1 MLLPRSRRRP
11 LAACVSSMFVLAA
24 PAATLAA
31 TVTSCLD
38 DNIGATLRSVVT
50 GAGDAEIIDFVG
62 LDCTSTGNKIV
73 LSNGPIYINQNSMFI
88 SGYSAAGPLTID
100 ASNLPRGLY
109 TNRVLT
115 HNNTGGLTLTGL
127 TITGGYVKHQNA
139 PSTGGC
145 IAASGPVALNSVT
158 ITNCYSGVLGSGTP
172 TGGAISV
179 AGNLTL
185 NNSTISHGTA
195 KGNHVLGGGAYVTGD
210 LNLIN
215 SGSITENNAIASTG
229 SALGGGAYVKGKLTL
244 DYSGITQNT
253 ASSDSDYA
261 KGGGAYV
268 VGNLGLSNTS
278 TLGANYATGTN
289 VGARGAGAYTKGDLT
304 MTASIVTNN
313 VTRGPSESS
322 GGGLFVNG
330 NSSISYSTIKYNKA
344 YGFGRGGGVVLFGPT
359 NTISSST
366 VSNNYAYV
374 AGGGVNVPGTKFTL
388 QNSTISGNSTAR
400 FVGGLVISS
409 SDVKLFNSTV
419 AFNTAAYASGFSPGV
434 VLDAVTNS
442 IAVDLQSMLISNN
455 TDLTATPQDLSISE
469 NAPYLVTFN
478 GGNLDTPANNLIFA
492 TQVSKLPTDTK
503 TGAGAC
509 PLLGPLRD
517 NGGLTATHALMS
529 GSPAIDTGNDS
540 SLPALYYDQRGSAAV
555 NGTTDYTRSSGMT
568 AIADIGAYEV
578 QQSDI
583 VFNTA
588 FEGCSL

>member
-1 MLLPRSRRRP
+1 
-11 LAACVSSMFVLAA
+11 
-24 PAATLAA
+24 
-31 TVTSCLD
+31 
-38 DNIGATLRSVVT
+38 
-50 GAGDAEIIDFVG
+50 
-62 LDCTSTGNKIV
+62 
-73 LSNGPIYINQNSMFI
+73 MFI

-158 ITNCYSGVLGSGTP
+158 ITNCYSGVVGSGTP

-215 SGSITENNAIASTG
+215 DSSITENYAIASTG

-244 DYSGITQNT
+244 DYSGITQST

-278 TLGANYATGTN
+278 TLGANYATATTA
-289 VGARGAGAYTKGDLT
+289 GARGAGAYVKGDLT
-304 MTASIVTNN
+304 MTASIVTSN
-313 VTRGPSESS
+313 VTRGPSESF

-344 YGFGRGGGVVLFGPT
+344 YGFGEGGGLILFGPT

-366 VSNNYAYV
+366 LSNNYAYFG
-374 AGGGVNVPGTKFTL
+374 AGGVNVLGTEFTL
-388 QNSTISGNSTAR
+388 QNSTISGNNTVGVA
-400 FVGGLVISS
+400 GGLVVNSS
-409 SDVKLFNSTV
+409 SAKLFNSTI
-419 AFNTAAYASGFSPGV
+419 AFNTSTSGVSPGV
-434 VLDAVTNS
+434 FLNAFSNS

-455 TDLTATPQDLSISE
+455 TDPTATPQDLSLSE

-478 GGNLDTPANNLIFA
+478 GGNLDIPANNLIFA

-503 TGAGAC
+503 TGAC
-509 PLLGPLRD
+509 PLLGPLRN

-540 SLPALYYDQRGSAAV
+540 SLPAIYYDQRGSAAV
-555 NGTTDYTRSSGMT
+555 NGTTDYTRSSGLP
-568 AIADIGAYEV
+568 AIPDIGAYEV